1 MWSPSTFT
9 AVEDRRCADPVHR
22 MTNPDVERNAGFSAS
37 AGCPG
42 TWRMRNSGGA
52 RAAHADW
59 HRERNA
65 TGQIGIR
72 SLCFS
77 ETKNTNE
84 LKKRR
89 RLSSTGIYP
98 PAHDPPPPPDM
109 ACVIHTHHSCVE
121 SIQHAPLLL
130 HQNSAS
136 AKFLD
141 NQQGGCR
148 GLSTPVSAAERGPVR
163 RTQAL
168 CLARSPPCCCCCWC

>member
-1 MWSPSTFT
+1 VLSDECGVHPLSRL
-9 AVEDRRCADPVHR
+9 EDRRCADPVHR
-22 MTNPDVERNAGFSAS
+22 MTNPDETWNGMLAFLH

-121 SIQHAPLLL
+121 SIQHVPLLL

-141 NQQGGCR
+141 NQHAEKPSFR
-148 GLSTPVSAAERGPVR
+148 STSGFVIRCTGSAHE
-163 RTQAL
+163 
-168 CLARSPPCCCCCWC
+168 S